1 MTTESAADYK
11 TCPMCAEH
19 IQPDALVCRYCGYDY
34 RTDTVGGTTNVT
46 VSVDNPKYNG
56 FAIASMVLGIL
67 WIWWIGS
74 ILAII
79 FGFVA
84 LSQIKAS
91 QGAQTGRGM
100 AIAGLVLGF
109 IGLGSILFFLLI
121 AAVGSSVSSE
131 LDPII
136 TELGIIVTT

>member
-84 LSQIKAS
+84 LNQIKTS
-91 QGAQTGRGM
+91 DGKQMGRGM

-109 IGLGSILFFLLI
+109 IGIGTVLFFILVVS
-121 AAVGSSVSSE
+121 VGSDVSGTFDEIAKTLPSQ
-131 LDPII
+131 
-136 TELGIIVTT
+136 